1 MLEHMPNFARNTLSM
16 VQVSNLTNSNKHV
29 YICSVYKHI
38 YILRLEGLHL
48 AMHKNPGAGTM
59 LSSRAEGS
67 ARLYFP
73 PAASMWT
80 ASPLGTTHVSLPRGF
95 LSYKKWITKMFSKKH
110 WCNHKTLQHQKKHA
124 FASIGYLHFCI
135 FASVCHPLLLWK
147 CSSLIILP
155 QLAPGCCKEEN
166 DLQPVSLFY
175 HFGWLYLPCNTETS
189 CLDTINRNFPR
200 KNIYI

>member
-1 MLEHMPNFARNTLSM
+1 MCIYVVCIN
-16 VQVSNLTNSNKHV
+16 
-29 YICSVYKHI
+29 I
-38 YILRLEGLHL
+38 YIYSDWRVYTWLCTKIQVPAPCDHQEPKEAHDCIFPQPRQCEPLLRLERPMWAYLEAFL
-48 AMHKNPGAGTM
+48 ATKNE
-59 LSSRAEGS
+59 LQRC
-67 ARLYFP
+67 
-73 PAASMWT
+73 
-80 ASPLGTTHVSLPRGF
+80 SP
-95 LSYKKWITKMFSKKH
+95 KKH

-124 FASIGYLHFCI
+124 FASIGDLHLCI

-200 KNIYI
+200 KKKYIYNYKYNYIYIYL

>member
-1 MLEHMPNFARNTLSM
+1 MFCKKNMDVITRHYSIKKNMRLHQSA
-16 VQVSNLTNSNKHV
+16 
-29 YICSVYKHI
+29 I
-38 YILRLEGLHL
+38 Y
-48 AMHKNPGAGTM
+48 
-59 LSSRAEGS
+59 
-67 ARLYFP
+67 
-73 PAASMWT
+73 
-80 ASPLGTTHVSLPRGF
+80 
-95 LSYKKWITKMFSKKH
+95 
-110 WCNHKTLQHQKKHA
+110 
-124 FASIGYLHFCI
+124 I

-200 KNIYI
+200 KKTYIYIYTRQLHLPSNGSRLDPKCKKATYKDQ

>member
-1 MLEHMPNFARNTLSM
+1 MN
-16 VQVSNLTNSNKHV
+16 
-29 YICSVYKHI
+29 YKDV
-38 YILRLEGLHL
+38 LQ
-48 AMHKNPGAGTM
+48 
-59 LSSRAEGS
+59 
-67 ARLYFP
+67 
-73 PAASMWT
+73 
-80 ASPLGTTHVSLPRGF
+80 
-95 LSYKKWITKMFSKKH
+95 KKH
-110 WCNHKTLQHQKKHA
+110 GCDHKTLQHQKKHA
-124 FASIGYLHFCI
+124 FASIGYLHLCI

-200 KNIYI
+200 KKIYRYQAVTSALQWKPLRPKMQKGHLQRSMTHK